1 MKKAFPYDDSAGEGI
16 FGPPANAGNWT
27 DAGDNFPLAVFAGTA
42 TSSATGN
49 AAAAAT
55 IPQLA
60 DWLVNGFW
68 SYEGTNAHH
77 WASTTI
83 SYNING
89 LNAAEKFLA
98 VAKRVMQRRH
108 VTLGERQEKQLA
120 KVHASR
126 TS

>member
-1 MKKAFPYDDSAGEGI
+1 MKKAFPYDDDSAGEGI

-98 VAKRVMQRRH
+98 QSALQAWH
-108 VTLGERQEKQLA
+108 
-120 KVHASR
+120 
-126 TS
+126 